1 MLSLSDV
8 QIALLL
14 TIFAGLSTG
23 IGSTIAFFIRHP
35 KTIYLSLSLGF
46 SAGVMIYVSF
56 GELFPNAVEHIG
68 QLMGSI
74 AFFIG
79 ILVIGIVDIIIPD
92 ESNPHHFAGI
102 TKESSKSFDPKLMR
116 TGLFTAL
123 AIAIHNFPE
132 GLATFGTSLTN
143 IRLGFLI
150 AIAIAIHNIPEGISV
165 SMPIYFATG
174 NRRKA
179 FVYSFFSGVA
189 EPIGAILGFLLLMP
203 FLSNMILSSLLAFV
217 AGIMVYIS
225 VDELLPMARQ
235 YGHGHVVMIGFV
247 MGMVVMAISL
257 LFL

>member
-1 MLSLSDV
+1 MLSFSDV

-23 IGSTIAFFIRHP
+23 IGSTIAFFIRRP

-102 TKESSKSFDPKLMR
+102 TKESSESFDPKLMR

-132 GLATFGTSLTN
+132 GLATFGTSLTDM
-143 IRLGFLI
+143 RLGFLI